1 MATLTGQF
9 ISQSYGGVL
18 HLSTDTG
25 IVAGTSTQLQDGFGT
40 NLGIFF
46 NGSGSLSSSL
56 DSVIN
61 GVSIGRG
68 PGGIIS
74 NTRIG
79 NAALANV
86 ITTGTFNTA
95 VGYEALTNTTVGDL
109 NTGVGSYVL
118 NSNISG
124 IGNTAIGA
132 SALLNNTVGTSNTAV
147 GTSALQSNSVGSNNI
162 AIGQNALLANTSG
175 SNNVVIGEQ
184 AGVNLTTGQQKT
196 FLGDEAGKG
205 VTTGNSNTII
215 GNVTGL
221 SGSLANNII
230 LADGGGNKRLQF
242 DNTGLFKLIG
252 PTVSTSVSTPS
263 THKIQIEVNGTT
275 YYLLATT

>member
-79 NAALANV
+79 NAALAAN
-86 ITTGTFNTA
+86 TTG
-95 VGYEALTNTTVGDL
+95 VE
-109 NTGVGSYVL
+109 
-118 NSNISG
+118 
-124 IGNTAIGA
+124 NTAIGYLA
-132 SALLNNTVGTSNTAV
+132 LTTNTSGNSNIAIGETTLRLNTVGSNNVAIAHSALLNNSVGINNIAIGANAMLNNTS
-147 GTSALQSNSVGSNNI
+147 GSNNI
-162 AIGQNALLANTSG
+162 AIG
-175 SNNVVIGEQ
+175 EQ
-184 AGVNLTTGQQKT
+184 AGLNITTGQQNT
-196 FLGDEAGKG
+196 FIGDEAGRG
-205 VTTGNSNTII
+205 ITTGNSNTII
-215 GNVTGL
+215 GNVIGL